1 VSEVEIDR
9 ALNALSATLNDQR
22 PDNPS
27 VERLQSIVDGS
38 TGGERVFHVRSVAG
52 SRFELHGSEEGELV
66 AVVERDG
73 ADHWTVGR

>member
-1 VSEVEIDR
+1 MTEVEIDR

-22 PDNPS
+22 PENPG
-27 VERLQSIVDGS
+27 VERLQEIVDGA
-38 TGGERVFHVRSVAG
+38 TGGERVFGVRAVAA
-52 SRFELHGSEEGELV
+52 SRFELHGLEDGELV